1 MSQNEDGKEIVEEKD
16 IVIDGASAGDKPVK
30 RGVDYL
36 PKVMEMSEDPVLYE
50 AWRNHMITGF
60 KQNNLMFKSI
70 LNAFMRPYNIT
81 VAMYVVMF
89 LVGIGGFV
97 ASVAMAA
104 TSQFTFAALF
114 GGMSVVSF
122 LTFFVSRP
130 LRSLEKN
137 LLFITWLGVIYNT
150 YWTRLMY
157 ANDQKTVNR
166 DLEAISKATIAH
178 INELVDKH
186 NGKTPAQPPQK

>member
-1 MSQNEDGKEIVEEKD
+1 MSQSEETPVVA
-16 IVIDGASAGDKPVK
+16 IEQAPASNLPVDP
-30 RGVDYL
+30 GLNFL
-36 PKVMEMSEDPVLYE
+36 PMPTVNLPGTEGDPVLYE
-50 AWRNHMITGF
+50 AWRNHMTTGF

-97 ASVAMAA
+97 AAVAMAA
-104 TSQFTFAALF
+104 SSQLPFAALF

-166 DLEAISKATIAH
+166 DLEAISKSTISH
-178 INELVDKH
+178 INDLVDKH
-186 NGKTPAQPPQK
+186 GGGTPRKPEPK